1 MRKYFKGAI
10 SLLLCAAI
18 IVSFGV
24 SALAALEVSTA
35 PEDADDDGTTILD
48 EAAITEK
55 VDALIKEYSDVSLVN
70 SSTLSIAYTYLA
82 TGDSW
87 YYNPD
92 MWFYSA
98 SIYKVPLMMI
108 MAEKESKGEITQDTD
123 IMGLPLSQVE
133 QIVLVDS
140 NNDYAHN
147 TMSYLTGETVKK
159 SYEKATRPMYQAYS
173 SLPESYYHSDFV
185 NYSYFTARFMDD
197 VMCTLYNDQSR
208 FPNIIGLLKTA
219 QPDRYF
225 HLNLGNT
232 YEIAQKYGYYK
243 DSRGS
248 EWHNNTGIIY
258 TPNPIVVTVMT
269 ENAKQGEQFMGDLAE
284 LFVNYTLELDNKLAD
299 YKAEQERIAAEEA
312 AAEQAAAEAEAK
324 AQAEEEARIAKEEAD
339 KKAAEEAAQRAAEKE
354 AEAAERKV
362 VIKKIL
368 KYVAIAGAVIL
379 AILIAVKALSVI
391 RKRREDEDMP
401 RSRRG
406 KSRRRDD
413 YDDYDDDEDEED
425 DDDGYYYDDDDEY
438 YGDDEDEDEEDDDD
452 DEYDDEDDD
461 EEAYEV
467 KRSRPADRKKASPLS
482 ALLHKKADSGRKRSR
497 NYDDEDDYEDEEDDD
512 EDMSVYTPRK
522 AAGAS
527 VSAARRRAL
536 ADEDEDEDDYPV
548 ISRKAASPA
557 KNKQSAVSAR
567 KAAAYDD
574 DEDDY
579 DEDEDDYP
587 SVSRRSA
594 SAPKAKQ
601 NAAPVRKAAA
611 YDDDEDDYDEDE
623 DEEDYAPVSR
633 SSRVSVN
640 AKRKI
645 APVRSSSAY
654 DEDDDED
661 EDIAPRR
668 GLGRGKSGFR
678 R

>member
-438 YGDDEDEDEEDDDD
+438 YGDDEDEDDDD

-482 ALLHKKADSGRKRSR
+482 ALLHKKADYGRKRSR

-522 AAGAS
+522 ATGAS

-536 ADEDEDEDDYPV
+536 ADEDEDEDYPV

-601 NAAPVRKAAA
+601 NAAPARKAAA

-654 DEDDDED
+654 NEDDDED

>member
-497 NYDDEDDYEDEEDDD
+497 NYDDEDDYEDEDDDD

-522 AAGAS
+522 ATGAS

-536 ADEDEDEDDYPV
+536 ADEDEDDDYPV
-548 ISRKAASPA
+548 ISRKAAIPA

>member
-379 AILIAVKALSVI
+379 AILIAVKVLSVI

-497 NYDDEDDYEDEEDDD
+497 NYDDEDDYEDEDDDD

-548 ISRKAASPA
+548 ISRKAAIPA

-574 DEDDY
+574 DDY

-594 SAPKAKQ
+594 SAMKAKQ
-601 NAAPVRKAAA
+601 SAAPARKATA

>member
-438 YGDDEDEDEEDDDD
+438 YGDDEDEDEDDDD

-497 NYDDEDDYEDEEDDD
+497 NYDDEDDYEDEDDED

-536 ADEDEDEDDYPV
+536 ADEDEGDDDYPV

-654 DEDDDED
+654 NEDDDED

>member
-497 NYDDEDDYEDEEDDD
+497 NYDDEDDYEDEDDED

-536 ADEDEDEDDYPV
+536 ADEDEDDDYPV
-548 ISRKAASPA
+548 ISRKAAIPA